1 MNVKLIRMWSGEDVV
16 ADLIDDKTDM
26 GEDVIVI
33 QNPIVAIPSG
43 SGTMGFAPW
52 SPILKERGTELE
64 IPRSYVVYITETQD
78 GIVDQ
83 YKQMFSVIQTPD
95 TKKIIV

>member
-16 ADLIDDKTDM
+16 ADLIEEK
-26 GEDVIVI
+26 EDSVVIC
-33 QNPIVAIPSG
+33 NPIVAIPSG

-64 IPRSYVVYITETQD
+64 IPRSYVVYIAETQD